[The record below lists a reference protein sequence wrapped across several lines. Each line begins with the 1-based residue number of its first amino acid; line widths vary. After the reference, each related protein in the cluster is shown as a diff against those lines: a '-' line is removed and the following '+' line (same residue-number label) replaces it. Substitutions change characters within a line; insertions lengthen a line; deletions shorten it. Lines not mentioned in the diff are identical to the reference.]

1 MDALRRAAVEPAGPV
16 IFVYYGIEANP
27 TQEFDLD
34 ICVPTAAETAIPTE
48 APTGCKMLGAFE
60 CIAADFNGSM
70 HGMQSRWG
78 QVAEAWR
85 RLGAAGVGAVT
96 RGVQKVD
103 QLRLVRECNRA
114 AKGNRQPRDG
124 SLNAGGFT
132 SM

>member
-70 HGMQSRWG
+70 HGISRAGARWQKPGGPSGRLASGQSREVYKKWISFDSSENVTELQKG
-78 QVAEAWR
+78 IVNHAM
-85 RLGAAGVGAVT
+85 GV
-96 RGVQKVD
+96 
-103 QLRLVRECNRA
+103 
-114 AKGNRQPRDG
+114 
-124 SLNAGGFT
+124 
-132 SM
+132 